1 MAVDRFNRRRPVL
14 RAVKSRGA
22 SGRDVEWLSKT
33 LLQLAETYVEELKTN
48 LMDDL
53 VSVVLFGSVAR
64 GEATPY
70 SDIDLFIVVKDLPRG
85 RVARL
90 ERLRGAERR
99 IEQRLKDL
107 HGMGIYSDV
116 CPILK
121 TPEEASRIRPLY
133 LDFVEDALFLYDRD
147 GFFGDVLGRLKGR
160 LRELGSVRRRMGKVR
175 YWELKPDLRPGEVF
189 EL

>member
-1 MAVDRFNRRRPVL
+1 ME
-14 RAVKSRGA
+14 S
-22 SGRDVEWLSKT
+22 LSKT
-33 LLQLAETYVEELKTN
+33 LLQLAEAYVEELKAN
-48 LMDDL
+48 LGDDL

-64 GEATPY
+64 GEATPF
-70 SDIDLFIVVKDLPRG
+70 SDIDLFIVVNDLPSG

-90 ERLRGAERR
+90 ERLRAAERR

-107 HGMGIYSDV
+107 HAIRIYSDV

-121 TPEEASRIRPLY
+121 TPEEASRVRPLY
-133 LDFVEDALFLYDRD
+133 LDFVEDAILLYDRK
-147 GFFGDVLGRLKGR
+147 GFFADVLGRLKKR
-160 LRELGSVRRRMGKVR
+160 LRELGSVRRRMGKIR